1 MDFKFCT
8 KCNQEKPVCDFHK
21 DSTKKSGFSSS
32 CKECSAKYY
41 RENFEKIKKYRREN
55 SENIKVQQAKYRR
68 ENSEKIKSRRA
79 KHYRK
84 NHEKHK
90 EYYRK
95 NHEKYKEYYRKNREK
110 AKANNAKYRRENPE
124 KIKERKA
131 KYRRENRE
139 KIKEYFKKCYKNDEN
154 FKIRVLL
161 RGRILDALKVQSAK
175 KSNKTLELIGCSVNE
190 LWEHLEGQFT
200 DGMTRQNQGEW
211 HIDHIKP
218 CSAFDLTDPKQ
229 QKECFNYKNLQ
240 PLWAQD
246 NLKKSDKW
254 EESE

>member
-1 MDFKFCT
+1 MNFKFCK
-8 KCNQEKPVCDFHK
+8 KCNQEKPVCDFYK
-21 DSTKKSGFSSS
+21 DSTKKSGFASS
-32 CKECSAKYY
+32 CKEC
-41 RENFEKIKKYRREN
+41 
-55 SENIKVQQAKYRR
+55 
-68 ENSEKIKSRRA
+68 RA
-79 KHYRK
+79 K
-84 NHEKHK
+84 
-90 EYYRK
+90 
-95 NHEKYKEYYRKNREK
+95 YYRKNREK

-139 KIKEYFKKCYKNDEN
+139 KINENFKKCYKNDEN

-161 RGRILDALKVQSAK
+161 RHRVLESLKAQSAK

-200 DGMTRQNQGEW
+200 DGMTRQNHGEW

-246 NLKKSDKW
+246 NLKKSNKW

>member
-1 MDFKFCT
+1 MDFKFCK
-8 KCNQEKPVCDFHK
+8 KCNQEKPVCDFYK
-21 DSTKKSGFSSS
+21 NSTKKSGFTSS
-32 CKECSAKYY
+32 CKECFAK
-41 RENFEKIKKYRREN
+41 
-55 SENIKVQQAKYRR
+55 
-68 ENSEKIKSRRA
+68 
-79 KHYRK
+79 
-84 NHEKHK
+84 
-90 EYYRK
+90 
-95 NHEKYKEYYRKNREK
+95 YYRKNREK
-110 AKANNAKYRRENPE
+110 AKANNAKYRRENSEKIKSRRAKYYRENSEKIKKYYRENSEKIKSRRAKYYRENPEKIKAKNAKYRRENPE
-124 KIKERKA
+124 KIKELLA

-139 KIKEYFKKCYKNDEN
+139 KIKEYLKKCYKNDDN

-161 RGRILDALKVQSAK
+161 RGRILDSLKAQSAK

-246 NLKKSDKW
+246 NLKKSNKW

>member
-1 MDFKFCT
+1 MDFKFCK
-8 KCNQEKPVCDFHK
+8 KCNQEKPVCDFYK
-21 DSTKKSGFSSS
+21 NSTKKSGFTSS
-32 CKECSAKYY
+32 CKECFAK
-41 RENFEKIKKYRREN
+41 
-55 SENIKVQQAKYRR
+55 
-68 ENSEKIKSRRA
+68 
-79 KHYRK
+79 
-84 NHEKHK
+84 
-90 EYYRK
+90 
-95 NHEKYKEYYRKNREK
+95 YYRKNREK
-110 AKANNAKYRRENPE
+110 AKANNAKYRRENSEKIKSRRAKYYRENPEKIKAKNAKYRRENPE
-124 KIKERKA
+124 KIKELLA

-139 KIKEYFKKCYKNDEN
+139 KIKEYLKKCYKNDDN

-161 RGRILDALKVQSAK
+161 RGRILDSLKAQSAK

-246 NLKKSDKW
+246 NLKKSNKW
-254 EESE
+254 KEPE

>member
-1 MDFKFCT
+1 MDFKFCK

-21 DSTKKSGFSSS
+21 NSIKKSGFASS
-32 CKECSAKYY
+32 CKECRAKY
-41 RENFEKIKKYRREN
+41 
-55 SENIKVQQAKYRR
+55 
-68 ENSEKIKSRRA
+68 
-79 KHYRK
+79 YRK

-90 EYYRK
+90 EYYC
-95 NHEKYKEYYRKNREK
+95 KNREK

-139 KIKEYFKKCYKNDEN
+139 KIKEYFKKCYKNDGN
-154 FKIRVLL
+154 FKIRVVLKNRTL
-161 RGRILDALKVQSAK
+161 ESLKVQSVK

-200 DGMTRQNQGEW
+200 DGMTRQNHGEW

-246 NLKKSDKW
+246 NLKKSNKW